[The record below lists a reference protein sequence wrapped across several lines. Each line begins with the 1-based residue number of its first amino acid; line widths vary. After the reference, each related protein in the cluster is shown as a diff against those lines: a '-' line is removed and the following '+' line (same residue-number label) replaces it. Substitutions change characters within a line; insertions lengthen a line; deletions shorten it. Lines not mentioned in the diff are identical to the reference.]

1 MSREVLADSEIR
13 QAFTLYKS
21 CVKIEDI
28 AAHYYVSTRTLER
41 MFARRKLRKSVGDKQ
56 EKKR

>member
-13 QAFTLYKS
+13 QAFVLYKS
-21 CVKIEDI
+21 GTKIEDI
-28 AAHYYVSTRTLER
+28 AARYYVSTRTLER